1 MKILYMTPFI
11 YAAAGTE
18 RVLSMKA
25 NYLVREAGMEVV
37 IVTTDQK
44 ERKNFF
50 DFDERIKHYDLGLNY
65 EDDFNRNILSK
76 YTAHKKKNNIY
87 RKKLSEIIS
96 QEKPDVCVSLFGR
109 EIEFIGKMK
118 LSCKTVAELH
128 FNKLFRYH
136 IIAASHQGWLWKLVG
151 KYRTWQLIK
160 ETRCFDRVV
169 VLTKQDKKEW
179 DKTNDNV
186 YQIYN
191 PVPCKSEIV
200 STLEAKT
207 IISVGRLSYQKNYH
221 SLIRAWKLV
230 YKKHPDWTLNIYG
243 DGELRDSL
251 QTEIDRNEL
260 GQSLHLCGRTNEVFM
275 KYLQSSAFVM
285 TSRFEGFPMVLL
297 EAATF
302 GLPLISYDC
311 YCGPR
316 DIIDNNQNGYIVP
329 INKEA
334 ELADAI
340 CKVIED
346 ESLRR
351 KMGAQS
357 RNTSSFFSQEKVLPL
372 WPEFFKSLVNLS
384 L

>member
-18 RVLSMKA
+18 RVLSLKA

-44 ERKNFF
+44 GRKNFF

-76 YTAHKKKNNIY
+76 YIAHKKKNNTY
-87 RKKLSEIIS
+87 RNKLSKIIS

-109 EIEFIGKMK
+109 EIEFIGKMN
-118 LSCKTVAELH
+118 LNCKTVAELH
-128 FNKLFRYH
+128 FNKLFRYN
-136 IIAASHQGWLWKLVG
+136 IITASHQGSFWKLIG
-151 KYRTWQLIK
+151 KFRTWQLVK
-160 ETRCFDRVV
+160 ETKCFDRVV
-169 VLTKQDKKEW
+169 VLTKQDKEEW
-179 DKTNDNV
+179 DKTNNNI

-191 PVPCKSEIV
+191 PVPCKSEV
-200 STLEAKT
+200 SSALDAKT
-207 IISVGRLSYQKNYH
+207 IISVGRLSAQKNYH

-230 YKKHPDWTLNIYG
+230 YQKHPDWTLNIWG
-243 DGELRDSL
+243 DGELRSDL
-251 QTEIDRNEL
+251 QAEIDKNEL
-260 GQSLHLCGRTNEVFM
+260 GNSLKLCGRTNEIFM

-285 TSRFEGFPMVLL
+285 TSAFEGFPMVLL

-316 DIIDNNQNGYIVP
+316 DIIDNDCNGYIVP
-329 INKEA
+329 LNNEDK
-334 ELADAI
+334 LADAI
-340 CKVIED
+340 CKVIEKK
-346 ESLRR
+346 ELRK
-351 KMGAQS
+351 KMGLEAIA
-357 RNTSSFFSQEKVLPL
+357 TSHRFSQEKILPL
-372 WPEFFKSLVNLS
+372 WPEFFKNLVDS
-384 L
+384 